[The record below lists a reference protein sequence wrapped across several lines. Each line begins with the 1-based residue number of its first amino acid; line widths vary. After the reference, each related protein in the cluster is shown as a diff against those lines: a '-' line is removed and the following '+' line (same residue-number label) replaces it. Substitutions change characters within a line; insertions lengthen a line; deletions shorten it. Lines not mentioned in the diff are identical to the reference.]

1 MNRTAKA
8 IGRTKKFKS
17 RIYIEVPT
25 KEVQPGDIIVFNDN
39 GSYTRIVKSVAKST
53 VMVEQPKD
61 FKPRTKRVNRKCIKE
76 TWRWHKKMEDTT

>member
-25 KEVQPGDIIVFNDN
+25 KEVQPGDIVAYNDG

-61 FKPRTKRVNRKCIKE
+61 FKPRTKRVNRKNITRC
-76 TWRWHKKMEDTT
+76 WRWRKKT